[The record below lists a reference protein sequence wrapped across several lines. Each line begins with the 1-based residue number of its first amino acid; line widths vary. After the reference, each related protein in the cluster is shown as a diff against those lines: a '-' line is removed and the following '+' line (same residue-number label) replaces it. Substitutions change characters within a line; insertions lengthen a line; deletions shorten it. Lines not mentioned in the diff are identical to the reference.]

1 MAYKLSD
8 DPDWGHK
15 PSDDDFKIDSDLLS
29 SQLENTKIS
38 LVLDTLTKANA
49 FTKGET
55 YLQDKDYDT
64 ARAVFKVGAD
74 EFHCPLCS
82 TRYGNMLT
90 EGVGRHCMLSKLGG
104 HCTPTLK
111 EALPYDSAIYYLQKG
126 LEAKVPLAAFSMAL
140 YYIQGRGFFPED
152 KELGIKYMKMAAN
165 WGFKPAIE
173 AMNEYRKQNK
183 RPWLSIL
190 GRATSEVATD
200 SIGEAIGERIA
211 KGLSHLF

>member
-74 EFHCPLCS
+74 EFHCPLCC
-82 TRYGNMLT
+82 TRYGIMKA
-90 EGVGRHCMLSKLGG
+90 EDIGRHCILSKCGG
-104 HCTPTLK
+104 HWTATLTDT
-111 EALPYDSAIYYLQKG
+111 LTYDSAIYYLQKG
-126 LEAKVPLAAFSMAL
+126 LEAKVPLAAFSMGL
-140 YYIQGRGFFPED
+140 YYSDGRVFFPKDE
-152 KELGIKYMKMAAN
+152 KLGKKYIKMAAG
-165 WGFKPAIE
+165 WGFKPAIDV
-173 AMNEYRKQNK
+173 MNEYKKQTK
-183 RPWLSIL
+183 HAWLFGFFKAS
-190 GRATSEVATD
+190 S
-200 SIGEAIGERIA
+200 EAITDTAGDCIGDRIT
-211 KGLSHLF
+211 KILSNLF

>member
-74 EFHCPLCS
+74 EFHCPLCC
-82 TRYGNMLT
+82 TRYGIMIA
-90 EGVGRHCMLSKLGG
+90 EDIGRHCMLSKCGG
-104 HCTPTLK
+104 HWTATLT
-111 EALPYDSAIYYLQKG
+111 ETLTYDTAIYYLQKG

-140 YYIQGRGFFPED
+140 YYIQGRGAFPED
-152 KELGIKYMKMAAN
+152 KELAIKHLKIAAN

-200 SIGEAIGERIA
+200 SIGESIGERIA

>member
-29 SQLENTKIS
+29 SQLENTKRA

-74 EFHCPLCS
+74 EFHCPLCC
-82 TRYGNMLT
+82 TRYGIMIAKDI
-90 EGVGRHCMLSKLGG
+90 GRHCILSKCGG
-104 HCTPTLK
+104 HWTATLTDT
-111 EALPYDSAIYYLQKG
+111 LTYDSAIYYLQKG

-152 KELGIKYMKMAAN
+152 KELGIKHLKIAAN

-190 GRATSEVATD
+190 GKATSEVATD
-200 SIGEAIGERIA
+200 SIGESIGERIA

>member
-82 TRYGNMLT
+82 TRYGNMLA
-90 EGVGRHCMLSKLGG
+90 EGIGRHCMLSKLGG
-104 HCTPTLK
+104 HWTATLT
-111 EALPYDSAIYYLQKG
+111 EALPYDSAIYYLLKG

-200 SIGEAIGERIA
+200 SIGESIGERIA

>member
-1 MAYKLSD
+1 MACSLAD

-15 PSDDDFKIDSDLLS
+15 PSDDDLKIDSDLLS

-90 EGVGRHCMLSKLGG
+90 EDIGRHCMLSKFGS
-104 HCTPTLK
+104 HWTATLT

-152 KELGIKYMKMAAN
+152 KELAIKHLKIAAD
-165 WGFKPAIE
+165 WGYKPAIE

-183 RPWLSIL
+183 RP
-190 GRATSEVATD
+190 
-200 SIGEAIGERIA
+200 
-211 KGLSHLF
+211 

>member
-74 EFHCPLCS
+74 EFHCPLCC
-82 TRYGNMLT
+82 TRYGIMIA
-90 EGVGRHCMLSKLGG
+90 EDIGRHCMLSKCGG
-104 HCTPTLK
+104 HWTATLT
-111 EALPYDSAIYYLQKG
+111 ETLTYDTAIYYLQKG
-126 LEAKVPLAAFSMAL
+126 LEAKAPLAAFSMAL
-140 YYIQGRGFFPED
+140 YYIQGRGEFPED
-152 KELGIKYMKMAAN
+152 KELAIKHMKIAAN
-165 WGFKPAIE
+165 WGYKPAIE
-173 AMNEYRKQNK
+173 AMNGYRKQNK

-200 SIGEAIGERIA
+200 SIGESTGERIA

>member
-1 MAYKLSD
+1 MACSLAD

-15 PSDDDFKIDSDLLS
+15 PSDDDCTIDALSFSDNIAS
-29 SQLENTKIS
+29 TKIS

-90 EGVGRHCMLSKLGG
+90 EGIGRHCMLSKFGG
-104 HCTPTLK
+104 HWAATLT

-126 LEAKVPLAAFSMAL
+126 LEAKVPLAAFAMGL
-140 YYIQGRGFFPED
+140 YYSDGRGFFLKDE
-152 KELGIKYMKMAAN
+152 KLSKKHMKMAAD
-165 WGFKPAIE
+165 WGFKPAIDI
-173 AMNEYRKQNK
+173 MNEYKKQK
-183 RPWLSIL
+183 RRSWLFSF
-190 GRATSEVATD
+190 GKATTETTTDVIGD
-200 SIGEAIGERIA
+200 SIGDRII
-211 KGLSHLF
+211 KTLSNLF

>member
-74 EFHCPLCS
+74 EFHCPLCC
-82 TRYGNMLT
+82 TRYGIMIA
-90 EGVGRHCMLSKLGG
+90 EDIGRHCMLSKCGG
-104 HCTPTLK
+104 HWTATLT
-111 EALPYDSAIYYLQKG
+111 ETLTYDTAIYYLQKG
-126 LEAKVPLAAFSMAL
+126 LEAKVPLAAFAMGL
-140 YYIQGRGFFPED
+140 YYSDGRVFFLKDE
-152 KELGIKYMKMAAN
+152 KLSKKHMKMAAD
-165 WGFKPAIE
+165 WGFKPAIDI
-173 AMNEYRKQNK
+173 MNEYKKQK
-183 RPWLSIL
+183 RRSWLFSF
-190 GRATSEVATD
+190 GKATTETTTDVIGD
-200 SIGEAIGERIA
+200 SIGDRII
-211 KGLSHLF
+211 KTLSNLF

>member
-74 EFHCPLCS
+74 EFHCPLCC
-82 TRYGNMLT
+82 TRYGIMKA
-90 EGVGRHCMLSKLGG
+90 EDIGRHCILSKCGG
-104 HCTPTLK
+104 HWTATLT
-111 EALPYDSAIYYLQKG
+111 ETLTYDTAIYYLQKG
-126 LEAKVPLAAFSMAL
+126 LEAKVPLGSFCHGTLLLRWARFFS
-140 YYIQGRGFFPED
+140 
-152 KELGIKYMKMAAN
+152 
-165 WGFKPAIE
+165 
-173 AMNEYRKQNK
+173 
-183 RPWLSIL
+183 
-190 GRATSEVATD
+190 
-200 SIGEAIGERIA
+200 
-211 KGLSHLF
+211 